1 MNIHELFSG
10 MDEELGR
17 RWTQTQATEERELLH
32 AAMDAR
38 DFIAS
43 TGQLYAF
50 EDFRN
55 PLALHS
61 RPMRLLCLPLLAVLL
76 LPPPARAAEPTVELA
91 PGTQT
96 VLDFP
101 SIRRVAV
108 ANPTVADVKVVG
120 KSQLLIIAR
129 QRGTTALTVWTHTQ
143 QLQRTVVV
151 APPRVE
157 ELSRELAALGFP
169 SLDVRAVGEHV
180 VVDGQVDSFGDLQTL
195 RRAVDGLSYV
205 KLLVRVDAKAI
216 QAALTATAEQINA
229 ALKRN
234 GIKSATAV
242 VVGQRILLEGS
253 VSDEAERHKA
263 QLIADSYYEDLKGTL
278 GTR

>member
-1 MNIHELFSG
+1 M
-10 MDEELGR
+10 
-17 RWTQTQATEERELLH
+17 
-32 AAMDAR
+32 
-38 DFIAS
+38 
-43 TGQLYAF
+43 
-50 EDFRN
+50 
-55 PLALHS
+55 
-61 RPMRLLCLPLLAVLL
+61 RPLCLPLLAVLL
-76 LPPPARAAEPTVELA
+76 LPLAASAAEPRVELA

-120 KSQLLIIAR
+120 KGQLLVIAS
-129 QRGTTALTVWTHTQ
+129 QRGTTALTVWTDSGPQ
-143 QLQRTVVV
+143 QRTIVV

-157 ELSRELAALGFP
+157 ELARELKALGFS
-169 SLDVRAVGEHV
+169 SLEVRAIGENV
-180 VVDGQVDSFGDLQTL
+180 VVDGQVDSFGDLQTI

-216 QAALTATAEQINA
+216 QAALSVTAEQINT
-229 ALKRN
+229 ALKRS
-234 GIKSATAV
+234 GITSATAV

-263 QLIADSYYEDLKGTL
+263 QRIADSYYEELKGAL
-278 GTR
+278 PAR

>member
-1 MNIHELFSG
+1 
-10 MDEELGR
+10 
-17 RWTQTQATEERELLH
+17 
-32 AAMDAR
+32 
-38 DFIAS
+38 
-43 TGQLYAF
+43 
-50 EDFRN
+50 
-55 PLALHS
+55 
-61 RPMRLLCLPLLAVLL
+61 MRLLFLPLFAVLL
-76 LPPPARAAEPTVELA
+76 LSPPASAAERTVELA

-120 KSQLLIIAR
+120 KTQLLIVGN
-129 QRGTTALTVWTHTQ
+129 QRGTTALTVWTDSGQ
-143 QLQRTVVV
+143 QQRTIVV

-157 ELSRELAALGFP
+157 ELARELKALGFT
-169 SLDVRAVGEHV
+169 SLDVRAIGENV
-180 VVDGQVDSFGDLQTL
+180 VVDGQVDSFGDLQTI

-205 KLLVRVDAKAI
+205 KLLVRLDAKAV
-216 QAALTATAEQINA
+216 QAALTVTAEQINT

-234 GIKSATAV
+234 GITSATAV

-263 QLIADSYYEDLKGTL
+263 QRIADSYYEELKGTL
-278 GTR
+278 APR

>member
-1 MNIHELFSG
+1 M
-10 MDEELGR
+10 
-17 RWTQTQATEERELLH
+17 
-32 AAMDAR
+32 
-38 DFIAS
+38 
-43 TGQLYAF
+43 
-50 EDFRN
+50 
-55 PLALHS
+55 
-61 RPMRLLCLPLLAVLL
+61 RPLCLPLLAVLL
-76 LPPPARAAEPTVELA
+76 LPLAASAAEPTVELA

-120 KSQLLIIAR
+120 KSQLLIIAS
-129 QRGTTALTVWTHTQ
+129 QRGTTALTVWTDSGPQ
-143 QLQRTVVV
+143 QRTIVV

-157 ELSRELAALGFP
+157 ELARELKALGFS
-169 SLDVRAVGEHV
+169 SLEVRAIGEHV
-180 VVDGQVDSFGDLQTL
+180 VVDGQVDSFGDLQTI

-216 QAALTATAEQINA
+216 QAALTVTAEQINT

-234 GIKSATAV
+234 GITSATAV

-263 QLIADSYYEDLKGTL
+263 QRIADSYYEELKGAL
-278 GTR
+278 PSR